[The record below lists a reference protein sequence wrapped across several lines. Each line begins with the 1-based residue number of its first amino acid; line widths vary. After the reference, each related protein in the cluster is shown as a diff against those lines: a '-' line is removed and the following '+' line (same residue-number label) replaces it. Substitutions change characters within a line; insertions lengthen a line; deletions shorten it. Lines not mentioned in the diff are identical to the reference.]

1 MSHTL
6 LASSILGVIILFILV
21 KAGIKLFFPFVVCVM
36 LATVGMVLFVLTS
49 PKHAPP
55 NNPEIAINS
64 VSIAA
69 MILTVSAINGI
80 LLLGVVVIA
89 RWFSGNT
96 KIIEKEMAHEQNC
109 SDYRWGCNRWGLGR
123 AVFTERLGCAGL

>member
-21 KAGIKLFFPFVVCVM
+21 KAGIKLFFPFVLCVI
-36 LATVGMVLFVLTS
+36 LATLGMVLFVLTS
-49 PKHAPP
+49 PKPAPP
-55 NNPEIAINS
+55 NNPEFAINT

-69 MILTVSAINGI
+69 MILTVSAMNGI

-89 RWFSGNT
+89 RWFSGEYKN
-96 KIIEKEMAHEQNC
+96 
-109 SDYRWGCNRWGLGR
+109 NRKGNG
-123 AVFTERLGCAGL
+123 T

>member
-1 MSHTL
+1 MGHYL
-6 LASSILGVIILFILV
+6 LASSILGVIILFIVV
-21 KAGIKLFFPFVVCVM
+21 KAGIKLFFPFVVCLI

-49 PKHAPP
+49 PTHASL

-69 MILTVSAINGI
+69 MILTVFAMNGI

-89 RWFSGNT
+89 RCFSGEYKN
-96 KIIEKEMAHEQNC
+96 
-109 SDYRWGCNRWGLGR
+109 NRKGNGR
-123 AVFTERLGCAGL
+123 